1 MPPTLTSWLQFF
13 CVCNCPWSPW
23 KTRVSV
29 QPSLLPGAGSST
41 QAHVPLPHS
50 KPFAHQ
56 LMDRRPNLVLV
67 RFFSTLNAGKPH
79 AVTPQWKSLE
89 IECQKILPYTRRC
102 SPRVHHCYVSYLL
115 FPEGCNEIKK
125 WRWLISC
132 LIHIHLATWQRH
144 ENKGPCWR
152 ARCGESACVS
162 TTKLSSAGE
171 SRVISYPSFGASS
184 SSSRSS
190 GCTSLWNSTS
200 TSFAGKLV
208 KGGRAKFC
216 KVWCLQ
222 IASVSIHWQNSCFKY
237 FDNTWS
243 HLTPTLCT
251 HKSPTPSPS
260 PALLLS
266 SPWE

>member
-1 MPPTLTSWLQFF
+1 MNLLAFNELSSQSWSTWTRICKCLDGISFTPIKRPRIQSPQPMPPTLTSWLQFF

-115 FPEGCNEIKK
+115 FPEGCNEIKN
-125 WRWLISC
+125 
-132 LIHIHLATWQRH
+132 
-144 ENKGPCWR
+144 EG
-152 ARCGESACVS
+152 
-162 TTKLSSAGE
+162 
-171 SRVISYPSFGASS
+171 
-184 SSSRSS
+184 
-190 GCTSLWNSTS
+190 
-200 TSFAGKLV
+200 
-208 KGGRAKFC
+208 
-216 KVWCLQ
+216 
-222 IASVSIHWQNSCFKY
+222 
-237 FDNTWS
+237 D
-243 HLTPTLCT
+243 
-251 HKSPTPSPS
+251 
-260 PALLLS
+260 
-266 SPWE
+266 